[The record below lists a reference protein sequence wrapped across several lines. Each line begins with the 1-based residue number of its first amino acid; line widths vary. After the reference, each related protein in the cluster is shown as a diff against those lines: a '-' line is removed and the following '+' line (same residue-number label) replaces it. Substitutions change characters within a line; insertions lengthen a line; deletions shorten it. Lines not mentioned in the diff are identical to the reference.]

1 MNMKSSNYTT
11 LNMPMRDKIITICD
25 RVLNHAIE
33 ERSKVFVLRMDIRF
47 PGAMAQD
54 GILAFNK
61 QLKALWK
68 KEGLTPSYITVRE
81 RSSRDG
87 IHYHEAWFLNGQ
99 KTWKTFERFRE
110 ADIVLQKVIGP
121 EYDAKGLI
129 DHCDDGHR
137 NGIMILRND
146 PDPTNLNEV
155 QRQLSYLAKTAQ
167 KENVKGKTFFTSR
180 IRKKL

>member
-1 MNMKSSNYTT
+1 MPSLELRSRTVIYEGVKPSFFHRALSCLLNA
-11 LNMPMRDKIITICD
+11 NMPSC
-25 RVLNHAIE
+25 AIAPGN
-33 ERSKVFVLRMDIRF
+33 RISIRKTKT
-47 PGAMAQD
+47 
-54 GILAFNK
+54 L
-61 QLKALWK
+61 L
-68 KEGLTPSYITVRE
+68 
-81 RSSRDG
+81 RSS
-87 IHYHEAWFLNGQ
+87 IAWFLNGQ

-137 NGIMILRND
+137 NGIMIHRND